1 MNKSSFW
8 IVILVASTW
17 IGFLMGYSMSA
28 HTGGGAKKGAA
39 DAAEHAPVSAGAGGY
54 GAAPAASGGY
64 GAAPAAGAG
73 GYGR

>member
-17 IGFLMGYSMSA
+17 IGFLLGYSMSA
-28 HTGGGAKKGAA
+28 HTGGGAKKGA
-39 DAAEHAPVSAGAGGY
+39 AAEHAPVSAGAGGY
-54 GAAPAASGGY
+54 GAAPAAG
-64 GAAPAAGAG
+64 AGAG